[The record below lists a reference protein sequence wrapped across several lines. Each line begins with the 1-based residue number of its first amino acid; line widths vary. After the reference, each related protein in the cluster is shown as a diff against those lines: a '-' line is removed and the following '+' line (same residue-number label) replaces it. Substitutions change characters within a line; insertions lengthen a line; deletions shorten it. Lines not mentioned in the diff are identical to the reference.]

1 MEEGGQGWQGGDD
14 GGVSVMFVSLRR
26 LSRLWNKPR
35 GGVSRQLDIQRL
47 MDIHICLYMHT

>member
-1 MEEGGQGWQGGDD
+1 MEEGGQGGQGGDG
-14 GGVSVMFVSLRR
+14 GGVGVMFVSLRR